1 MSCAAHRRAAERIA
15 LLQPVKVQILC
26 RVVQLRLGIARV
38 RHVKQQRLA
47 QARVFL
53 RRDHSRRALR
63 RVRAE
68 RLRGAAVLPRV
79 AHRLIVGRKLFRL
92 RNEQQTGD
100 VAFPQRLFGELHQ
113 APADAAPAERLVCR
127 DGIEVGGLLH
137 LLAVRQRER
146 QGKEHRDDRTVFLRA
161 EACRL
166 GINGLK
172 KTVDL
177 RVRVAERLLPERFQ
191 RRNIIRPG
199 LSRPHQKP
207 PCRSAV
213 HFSSSS
219 VGW

>member
-1 MSCAAHRRAAERIA
+1 M
-15 LLQPVKVQILC
+15 
-26 RVVQLRLGIARV
+26 
-38 RHVKQQRLA
+38 
-47 QARVFL
+47 
-53 RRDHSRRALR
+53 
-63 RVRAE
+63 
-68 RLRGAAVLPRV
+68 
-79 AHRLIVGRKLFRL
+79 
-92 RNEQQTGD
+92 
-100 VAFPQRLFGELHQ
+100 FPQRPFRKLHQ
-113 APADAAPAERLVCR
+113 RAAHAAPTERLVCR
-127 DGIEVGGLLH
+127 DGIEVGGLLR